1 MMKLSKENFN
11 LDLTTVNPKKKIKQ
25 IKIRKRN
32 SKLQQTQIM
41 AISIMQK
48 IPKKLL
54 KSITKNKR

>member
-11 LDLTTVNPKKKIKQ
+11 LDLTTVNPKKIKQ
-25 IKIRKRN
+25 IKICKRN